1 MADEEK
7 TTIYLIQ
14 DQPPSLICYIT
25 INELSPQAEVVFNAC
40 IAALH

>member
-14 DQPPSLICYIT
+14 DQPPSLICRSSLAISWR
-25 INELSPQAEVVFNAC
+25 L
-40 IAALH
+40 ALV